1 MQICNEK
8 KFCRSNLSNNDK
20 IAAKVYLNVAFC
32 DLLQV

>member
-1 MQICNEK
+1 MRIRNEK
-8 KFCRSNLSNNDK
+8 KNWRSNLSNNDK